1 MTIINSLW
9 DFITGTNKQGANA
22 TPSAMPYDYNN
33 LYDALYALY
42 NNDDAIVPDDTT
54 RRLRTVVNRSV
65 EFYASKMIP
74 GKEIKVLAYIGGEQP
89 TEGEE
94 NPNQELINAIEQII
108 KDSNLANNKAPM
120 IRGFSLYG
128 DSFIRVRGDKEKTYL
143 EDISP
148 FYVTD
153 FSEDSRNF
161 LTYLR
166 IDIQVL
172 DDNDMPANYTEE
184 WDLDTQTFR
193 SWQGQT
199 TRTTPID
206 ELGSPKEVIAFSE
219 LGIDFI
225 PVVHTKFRDNG
236 DPRGQGCV
244 YHALDKIYEANR
256 VATRLHD
263 LLFAFGEPVFVASA
277 NDKDA
282 QGRPLPPPRV
292 STDTASA
299 PVPSGASIT
308 GVIGQIFGRM
318 ISLPGMA
325 KIDSLIP
332 DVDYADALAILNA
345 QMDELEKDLPELRWY
360 ALTPTEQSAM
370 SGAAL
375 RTLLGAA
382 VDRANEARN
391 NLLASLS
398 RAFEMA
404 LTIGIYNGV
413 FPSSLGTFDSGD
425 FDHEL
430 QVDSAWGESVSDKA
444 DIMAK
449 LTGGGM
455 PAKAAMR
462 LAGFTEAQV
471 EEAFPTGTG
480 IGESSNTPP
489 TVTTMPATKSDG
501 TIKGTPPK
509 AGAAVVRVA

>member
-9 DFITGTNKQGANA
+9 DFITGTNKDGANA
-22 TPSAMPYDYNN
+22 TPSATPYDYNN
-33 LYDALYALY
+33 LYEALYALY

-65 EFYASKMIP
+65 EFYAAKMIP
-74 GKEIKVLAYIGGEQP
+74 GQEFKVIVGEDEE
-89 TEGEE
+89 TEL
-94 NPNQELINAIEQII
+94 QDAIQQVI

-143 EDISP
+143 EDLSV

-153 FSEDSRNF
+153 FSEDSRGF

-166 IDIQVL
+166 IDIPIL
-172 DDNDMPANYTEE
+172 DDNDLPANYTEY
-184 WDLDTQTFR
+184 WDLDTQTFQ

-199 TRTTPID
+199 TRTTPIK
-206 ELGSPKEVIAFSE
+206 ELGSPKEVMLFSE

-244 YHALDKIYEANR
+244 YHALDKVYEANR

-263 LLFAFGEPVFVASA
+263 LLFAFGEPVFIASA

-292 STDTASA
+292 DSSA
-299 PVPSGASIT
+299 GNSPVPSSPTVT
-308 GVIGQIFGRM
+308 GVIGQIFQRL
-318 ISLPGMA
+318 ISLPGLST
-325 KIDSLIP
+325 ITSLIP
-332 DVDYADALAILNA
+332 PIDYADALQILNA
-345 QMDELEKDLPELRWY
+345 QMEELEKDLPELRWY
-360 ALTPTEQSAM
+360 ALSPTEQSAM

-391 NLLASLS
+391 NFLASLS

-471 EEAFPTGTG
+471 EEAFPAGSG

-489 TVTTMPATKSDG
+489 AVTTMPATKSG
-501 TIKGTPPK
+501 GVIKGTPPK

>member
-1 MTIINSLW
+1 MTILNSLW
-9 DFITGTNKQGANA
+9 DFIAGTNKQGAGA
-22 TPSAMPYDYNN
+22 IPSTTPYDYNN

-74 GKEIKVLAYIGGEQP
+74 GKEFKVLTGDGE
-89 TEGEE
+89 TE
-94 NPNQELINAIEQII
+94 NTDLQEAIEQVI

-161 LTYLR
+161 ITYLR
-166 IDIQVL
+166 IDIPVL
-172 DDNDMPANYTEE
+172 DDNDLPANYTEE
-184 WDLDTQTFR
+184 WDADTQTFK

-199 TRTTPID
+199 TRTTPIT
-206 ELGSPKEVIAFSE
+206 ELGSPKEIIAFSE

-277 NDKDA
+277 NDKDS

-299 PVPSGASIT
+299 PVPSGTTIA
-308 GVIGQIFGRM
+308 GVVGQIFGRM

-325 KIDSLIP
+325 SINSLIP

-345 QMDELEKDLPELRWY
+345 QIEELEKDLPELRWY
-360 ALTPTEQSAM
+360 ALSPTEQSAM
-370 SGAAL
+370 SGTAL

-391 NLLASLS
+391 NFLASLS

-404 LTIGIYNGV
+404 LTIGIYNGM

-425 FDHEL
+425 FEHEL

-444 DIMAK
+444 AVMAA
-449 LTGGGM
+449 LTGAGV
-455 PAKAAMR
+455 PAKSAML
-462 LAGFTEAQV
+462 LAGFTEAEV
-471 EEAFPTGTG
+471 AEAFPAGTG

-489 TVTTMPATKSDG
+489 TVTTMPATKSG
-501 TIKGTPPK
+501 GVIKGTPPK
-509 AGAAVVRVA
+509 AGSAVVRVA

>member
-9 DFITGTNKQGANA
+9 DFIIGTNKQGANA
-22 TPSAMPYDYNN
+22 TPTVTPYDYNN
-33 LYDALYALY
+33 LYEALYALY

-65 EFYASKMIP
+65 EFYASKMLP
-74 GKEIKVLAYIGGEQP
+74 GQEMKVVSDNAEVQ
-89 TEGEE
+89 T
-94 NPNQELINAIEQII
+94 AIEQVI
-108 KDSNLANNKAPM
+108 KDSNIANNKLPM
-120 IRGFSLYG
+120 VRGFSLYG

-161 LTYLR
+161 ITYLR
-166 IDIQVL
+166 IDIPVL
-172 DDNDMPANYTEE
+172 DDNDLPANYTEE
-184 WDLDTQTFR
+184 WDADTQTFK

-199 TRTTPID
+199 TRTTPIT
-206 ELGSPKEVIAFSE
+206 ELGSPKEIIAFSE

-263 LLFAFGEPVFVASA
+263 LLFAFGEPVFIASA
-277 NDKDA
+277 NSTDA

-292 STDTASA
+292 DTSASNS
-299 PVPSGASIT
+299 PVPSSPTVT
-308 GVIGQIFGRM
+308 GVLGQIFGRM
-318 ISLPGMA
+318 ISLPGMST
-325 KIDSLIP
+325 INSLIP

-345 QMDELEKDLPELRWY
+345 QMEELEKDLPELRWY
-360 ALTPTEQSAM
+360 ALSPTEQSAM

-391 NLLASLS
+391 NFISSLS

-413 FPSSLGTFDSGD
+413 FPASLGTFDSGD

-444 DIMAK
+444 AVMAA
-449 LTGGGM
+449 LTGAGV
-455 PAKAAMR
+455 PAKSAML
-462 LAGFTEAQV
+462 LAGFTSAQV
-471 EEAFPTGTG
+471 EEAFPAGTG

-489 TVTTMPATKSDG
+489 TVTTMPATKSG
-501 TIKGTPPK
+501 GVIKGTPPK

>member
-1 MTIINSLW
+1 MSVINQIW
-9 DFITGTNKQGANA
+9 DFITGTNKQGAGAIPTA
-22 TPSAMPYDYNN
+22 TPYDYNN
-33 LYDALYALY
+33 LYQALYDLY
-42 NNDDAIVPDDTT
+42 NNDDAIVEDDTT

-74 GKEIKVLAYIGGEQP
+74 GKEFKVLTGDDE
-89 TEGEE
+89 TENTEL
-94 NPNQELINAIEQII
+94 QEAIEQVI

-153 FSEDSRNF
+153 FDEDTRGF

-166 IDIQVL
+166 IDIPVL
-172 DDNDMPANYTEE
+172 DDNDMPANYTEV
-184 WDLDTQTFR
+184 WDLDSLTLQI
-193 SWQGQT
+193 WQGQT
-199 TRTTPID
+199 SKNTPVK
-206 ELGSPKEVIAFSE
+206 ELGSPKEVMLFSE

-225 PVVHTKFRDNG
+225 PVVHTKFRDSG

-292 STDTASA
+292 EAVSASESSVISTIA
-299 PVPSGASIT
+299 GA
-308 GVIGQIFGRM
+308 VGQIFGRL
-318 ISLPGMA
+318 IKLPGVA
-325 KIDSLIP
+325 TISSLIP
-332 DVDYADALAILNA
+332 NIDYSDALAILNA
-345 QMDELEKDLPELRWY
+345 QMEELEKDLPELRWY
-360 ALTPTEQSAM
+360 ALSPTEQSAM

-391 NLLASLS
+391 NFLASLS

-413 FPSSLGTFDSGD
+413 FPSSLGKFDSGD
-425 FDHEL
+425 FYHEL

-449 LTGGGM
+449 LTGGGI

-471 EEAFPTGTG
+471 EEAFPAGSG

-489 TVTTMPATKSDG
+489 TVTTMPATKSGG

>member
-22 TPSAMPYDYNN
+22 TPTVTPYDYNN

-65 EFYASKMIP
+65 EFYASKMLP
-74 GKEIKVLAYIGGEQP
+74 GQEIKVTSDSADVQA
-89 TEGEE
+89 
-94 NPNQELINAIEQII
+94 AIEQVI
-108 KDSNLANNKAPM
+108 KDSNIANNKLPM
-120 IRGFSLYG
+120 VRGFSLYG

-161 LTYLR
+161 ITYLR
-166 IDIQVL
+166 IDIPVL
-172 DDNDMPANYTEE
+172 DDNDLPANYTEV
-184 WDLDTQTFR
+184 WDLDSLTLQI
-193 SWQGQT
+193 WQGQT
-199 TRTTPID
+199 SKTTPVK
-206 ELGSPKEVIAFSE
+206 ELGSPRETIAFSE

-225 PVVHTKFRDNG
+225 PIVHTKFRDNG

-263 LLFAFGEPVFVASA
+263 LLFAFGEPVFIASA
-277 NDKDA
+277 NSTDA
-282 QGRPLPPPRV
+282 QGRPLPPPRI
-292 STDTASA
+292 DTSASNS
-299 PVPSGASIT
+299 PVPSSQTVT
-308 GVIGQIFGRM
+308 GVLGQIFGRF
-318 ISLPGMA
+318 ISLPGLST
-325 KIDSLIP
+325 ITSLIP

-345 QMDELEKDLPELRWY
+345 QMEELEKDIPELRWY
-360 ALTPTEQSAM
+360 ALSPTEQSAM
-370 SGAAL
+370 SGTAL

-391 NLLASLS
+391 NFLASLS

-404 LTIGIYNGV
+404 LTIGIYNDV
-413 FPSSLGTFDSGD
+413 FPASLGAFDSGD
-425 FDHEL
+425 FEHEL

-444 DIMAK
+444 AVMAA
-449 LTGGGM
+449 LTGAGV
-455 PAKAAMR
+455 PAKSAML
-462 LAGFTEAQV
+462 LAGFTSAQV
-471 EEAFPTGTG
+471 EEAFPAGTG
-480 IGESSNTPP
+480 IGETPNTPP
-489 TVTTMPATKSDG
+489 EVTTMPATKSG
-501 TIKGTPPK
+501 GVIKGTPPK
-509 AGAAVVRVA
+509 AGSAVVRVA

>member
-9 DFITGTNKQGANA
+9 DFIAGTNKQGAGA
-22 TPSAMPYDYNN
+22 IPTSTPYDYNN
-33 LYDALYALY
+33 LYEALYALY

-74 GKEIKVLAYIGGEQP
+74 GKEFKVLTGDDE
-89 TEGEE
+89 TENTEL
-94 NPNQELINAIEQII
+94 QEAIEQVI

-161 LTYLR
+161 ITYLR
-166 IDIQVL
+166 IDIPVL
-172 DDNDMPANYTEE
+172 DENDMPANYTEE
-184 WDLDTQTFR
+184 WDVDTQTLKT
-193 SWQGQT
+193 WQGQT
-199 TRTTPID
+199 TRTTPIK
-206 ELGSPKEVIAFSE
+206 ELGSPKEVMAFSE

-263 LLFAFGEPVFVASA
+263 LLFAFGEPVFIASA
-277 NDKDA
+277 NSTDA

-292 STDTASA
+292 DTSASNS
-299 PVPSGASIT
+299 PVPSSPTVT
-308 GVIGQIFGRM
+308 GVLGQIFGRF

-325 KIDSLIP
+325 TINSLIP
-332 DVDYADALAILNA
+332 PIDYADALAILNA
-345 QMDELEKDLPELRWY
+345 QMEELEKDLPELRWY
-360 ALTPTEQSAM
+360 ALSPTEQSAM

-391 NLLASLS
+391 NFLASLS

-444 DIMAK
+444 DVMKK
-449 LTGGGM
+449 LTDGGM
-455 PAKAAMR
+455 PAKSAMR
-462 LAGFTEAQV
+462 LAGFTEAEV
-471 EEAFPTGTG
+471 AEAFPSGTG
-480 IGESSNTPP
+480 VGETPNTPP
-489 TVTTMPATKSDG
+489 TVTTMPATKSG
-501 TIKGTPPK
+501 ATIKGTPPK

>member
-22 TPSAMPYDYNN
+22 IPTATPYDYNN

-42 NNDDAIVPDDTT
+42 NNDGAIVPDDTT
-54 RRLRTVVNRSV
+54 RRLRTVVNRAV

-74 GKEIKVLAYIGGEQP
+74 GKEFKVL
-89 TEGEE
+89 TGEE
-94 NPNQELINAIEQII
+94 GAENTELQEAIETVI

-128 DSFIRVRGDKEKTYL
+128 DSFIRVRGDNEKTYL

-153 FSEDSRNF
+153 FDEDSRNF

-166 IDIQVL
+166 IDIPVL
-172 DDNDMPANYTEE
+172 DDNDLPANYTEV
-184 WDLDTQTFR
+184 WDLDSLTLQI
-193 SWQGQT
+193 WQGQT
-199 TRTTPID
+199 SKNTPVK
-206 ELGSPKEVIAFSE
+206 ELGSPKEVIFFSE

-225 PVVHTKFRDNG
+225 PIVHTKFRDNG

-256 VATRLHD
+256 IATRLHD

-292 STDTASA
+292 NADSSNA
-299 PVPSGASIT
+299 PVTSSALDSIT
-308 GVIGQIFGRM
+308 GVVKQIFARL
-318 ISLPGMA
+318 ISLPGIA
-325 KIDSLIP
+325 TLHSLIP
-332 DVDYADALAILNA
+332 DIDYADALAILNA
-345 QMDELEKDLPELRWY
+345 QMEELEKDLPELRWY
-360 ALTPTEQSAM
+360 ALSPTEQSAM

-391 NLLASLS
+391 NFLASLS

-413 FPSSLGTFDSGD
+413 FPASLGTFDSGD

-430 QVDSAWGESVSDKA
+430 RVDSAWGESVSDKA
-444 DIMAK
+444 AVMAA
-449 LTGGGM
+449 LTGAGM
-455 PAKAAMR
+455 PAKSAML
-462 LAGFTEAQV
+462 LAGFTEAEV
-471 EEAFPTGTG
+471 AEAFPAGTG
-480 IGESSNTPP
+480 IGETPNTPP
-489 TVTTMPATKSDG
+489 TVTTMPATKSGG

>member
-9 DFITGTNKQGANA
+9 DFITGTNKNGANA
-22 TPSAMPYDYNN
+22 TPSAIPYDYNN

-42 NNDDAIVPDDTT
+42 NNDDAIIPDDTT

-74 GKEIKVLAYIGGEQP
+74 GKEIKVMTGED
-89 TEGEE
+89 EE
-94 NPNQELINAIEQII
+94 NQNTELQDAIEQVI

-128 DSFIRVRGDKEKTYL
+128 DSFIRVRGDSEKTYL
-143 EDISP
+143 EDLSP

-166 IDIQVL
+166 IDIPVL
-172 DDNDMPANYTEE
+172 GDDDLPANYTEE
-184 WDLDTQTFR
+184 WDVETQTLR
-193 SWQGQT
+193 IWQGQT
-199 TRTTPID
+199 TRTTPIN
-206 ELGSPKEVIAFSE
+206 ELGSPMEVTAFSE

-236 DPRGQGCV
+236 EPRGQGCV

-263 LLFAFGEPVFVASA
+263 LLFAFGEPVFIASA
-277 NDKDA
+277 NNNDA

-292 STDTASA
+292 DSSA
-299 PVPSGASIT
+299 GNSPVPSSPTIS
-308 GVIGQIFGRM
+308 GVLGQIFGRL

-332 DVDYADALAILNA
+332 DIDYADALAILNA
-345 QMDELEKDLPELRWY
+345 QMEELEKDLPELRWY

-391 NLLASLS
+391 NFLASLS

-471 EEAFPTGTG
+471 SEAFQAGTG

-489 TVTTMPATKSDG
+489 TVTTMPATKSG
-501 TIKGTPPK
+501 SVIKGTPPK
-509 AGAAVVRVA
+509 AGAPVVRVA

>member
-1 MTIINSLW
+1 MTILNSLW
-9 DFITGTNKQGANA
+9 DFITGTNKNGANA
-22 TPSAMPYDYNN
+22 VPTVTPYDYNN

-65 EFYASKMIP
+65 EFFAAKMIP
-74 GKEIKVLAYIGGEQP
+74 GQEMKVIAD
-89 TEGEE
+89 
-94 NPNQELINAIEQII
+94 NPGVDEAIETVI

-128 DSFIRVRGDKEKTYL
+128 DSFIRVRGDSEKTYL

-153 FSEDSRNF
+153 FSEDSRKF

-166 IDIQVL
+166 IDIPVL
-172 DDNDMPANYTEE
+172 GADDLPANYTEE
-184 WDLDTQTFR
+184 WDVETQTLKI
-193 SWQGQT
+193 WQGQT
-199 TRTTPID
+199 TRTTPIN
-206 ELGSPKEVIAFSE
+206 ELGSPKEVTSFKE

-225 PVVHTKFRDNG
+225 PVVRTKFRDAG
-236 DPRGQGCV
+236 DLRGQGCV

-256 VATRLHD
+256 LATRLHD
-263 LLFAFGEPVFVASA
+263 LGFAFGEPIFVASA
-277 NDKDA
+277 NSTDP

-292 STDTASA
+292 DTSTSNS
-299 PVPSGASIT
+299 PVPSSPTIG
-308 GVIGQIFGRM
+308 GVLGQIFGRL
-318 ISLPGMA
+318 ISLPGLSTFN
-325 KIDSLIP
+325 SLIP
-332 DVDYADALAILNA
+332 QIDYADHLAILNA
-345 QMDELEKDLPELRWY
+345 QMEELEKDLPELRWY
-360 ALTPTEQSAM
+360 AITPTEQSAM

-391 NLLASLS
+391 NFLASLS

-413 FPSSLGTFDSGD
+413 FPASLGEFDSGD

-430 QVDSAWGESVSDKA
+430 QVDSAWGDSVSDKA

-471 EEAFPTGTG
+471 EEAFPSGTG
-480 IGESSNTPP
+480 IGETSNTPP
-489 TVTTMPATKSDG
+489 KTTTMPATKKGS
-501 TIKGTPPK
+501 TIKGTPPEP
-509 AGAAVVRVA
+509 GASVVRVA

>member
-1 MTIINSLW
+1 MTILNSLW
-9 DFITGTNKQGANA
+9 DLITGTNKQGAGA
-22 TPSAMPYDYNN
+22 IPTAMPYDYNN
-33 LYDALYALY
+33 LYQALYDLY
-42 NNDDAIVPDDTT
+42 NNDDAIVEDDTT

-74 GKEIKVLAYIGGEQP
+74 GKEFKVLTGDGE
-89 TEGEE
+89 TENTEL
-94 NPNQELINAIEQII
+94 QEAIEQVI
-108 KDSNLANNKAPM
+108 KDSNIANNKLPM

-153 FSEDSRNF
+153 FDEDTRGF

-166 IDIQVL
+166 IDIPVL
-172 DDNDMPANYTEE
+172 DDNDLPANYTEV
-184 WDLDTQTFR
+184 WDLDSLTLQI
-193 SWQGQT
+193 WQGQT
-199 TRTTPID
+199 SKTTPVK
-206 ELGSPKEVIAFSE
+206 ELGSPKEVTLFSE

-225 PVVHTKFRDNG
+225 PIVHTKFRDNG
-236 DPRGQGCV
+236 DPRGHGCV

-263 LLFAFGEPVFVASA
+263 LLFAFGEPVFIASA

-292 STDTASA
+292 STDTTSA
-299 PVPSGASIT
+299 PVPSGTTIA
-308 GVIGQIFGRM
+308 GVVGQIFGRM

-325 KIDSLIP
+325 TINSLIP
-332 DVDYADALAILNA
+332 DIDYADALAILNA
-345 QMDELEKDLPELRWY
+345 QMEELEKDLPELRWY
-360 ALTPTEQSAM
+360 ALSPTEQSAM
-370 SGAAL
+370 SGVAL

-391 NLLASLS
+391 NFLASLS

-413 FPSSLGTFDSGD
+413 FPASLGAFDSGD
-425 FDHEL
+425 FEHEL

-444 DIMAK
+444 AVMAA
-449 LTGGGM
+449 LTGAGV
-455 PAKAAMR
+455 PAKSAML
-462 LAGFTEAQV
+462 LAGFTSAQV
-471 EEAFPTGTG
+471 EEAFPAGTG

-489 TVTTMPATKSDG
+489 TVTTMPATKSG
-501 TIKGTPPK
+501 GVIKGTPPK
-509 AGAAVVRVA
+509 AGSAVVRVA

>member
-1 MTIINSLW
+1 MTTINQIW
-9 DFITGTNKQGANA
+9 DFILGTNKQGPGG
-22 TPSAMPYDYNN
+22 TPSVTPYDYNN
-33 LYDALYALY
+33 LYNALYALY
-42 NNDDAIVPDDTT
+42 NNDDAIIEDDTT

-65 EFYASKMIP
+65 EFYASKMLP
-74 GKEIKVLAYIGGEQP
+74 GSEMKVTSESADVQS
-89 TEGEE
+89 
-94 NPNQELINAIEQII
+94 AIEQVI
-108 KDSNLANNKAPM
+108 KDSNIGNNKPAM

-128 DSFIRVRGDKEKTYL
+128 DSFIRVRGNKESTYL

-148 FYVTD
+148 FFVTD
-153 FSEDSRNF
+153 FEEDSRGF
-161 LTYLR
+161 LTYIR
-166 IDIQVL
+166 IDIPTL
-172 DDNDMPANYTEE
+172 ADNDTPVNYTEE
-184 WDLDTQTFR
+184 WDADAQTFR
-193 SWQGQT
+193 SWEAAT
-199 TRTTPID
+199 SRTTPIK
-206 ELGSPKEVIAFSE
+206 ELGQPSESMSFSE
-219 LGIDFI
+219 MGIDFI
-225 PVVHTKFRDNG
+225 PIVHTKFRDNG

-332 DVDYADALAILNA
+332 DIDYSDALQILNA

-360 ALTPTEQSAM
+360 ALTPTAQSEM
-370 SGAAL
+370 SGKAL

-382 VDRANEARN
+382 VDRATEARN
-391 NLLASLS
+391 NFLSSLS

-413 FPSSLGTFDSGD
+413 FPASLGTFDSGD

-430 QVDSAWGESVSDKA
+430 HVDSAWGESVDEKA
-444 DIMAK
+444 STMKALVDA
-449 LTGGGM
+449 GM
-455 PAKAAMR
+455 PAKSAAR
-462 LAGFTEAQV
+462 LAGFTDEQIA
-471 EEAFPTGTG
+471 EAFPAGV
-480 IGESSNTPP
+480 GETPNTAP
-489 TVTTMPATKSDG
+489 TPTTMKKG
-501 TIKGTPPK
+501 TIVKGTPPK
-509 AGAAVVRVA
+509 AGTPVVRVG